1 MAGFCTQGTGRYE
14 LSIEASKKAI
24 ALDPDHPIPYASL
37 VSSYLFLHRLQEAED
52 TIRRMSERKLDAPE
66 FLVLLRYFIAFLRGD
81 TQGMRRETARARG
94 RQGVE
99 DMLTHAE
106 ALVLARSGR
115 LRDARRMSSLAV
127 NLARQAGKRERAAMF
142 EAGAG
147 VRDALFGY
155 VDAARQSARRAIELS
170 TGRDVQYAAAFA
182 LALSGESSQSRLLA
196 DDLARRFPED
206 TSVQF
211 SYLPVLRTLFALNG
225 RTADAAVQLLEPA
238 ARFDFATH
246 GLAFNG
252 FFGALHS
259 VYVRGLAYL
268 AADQPDE
275 AASEFQKILDHR
287 GVVIGDPLDAMARL
301 QLGRALAASGDPAKA
316 RTAYQDLLQL
326 WKDAD
331 PDLLILAQARAESDR
346 LR

>member
-1 MAGFCTQGTGRYE
+1 
-14 LSIEASKKAI
+14 
-24 ALDPDHPIPYASL
+24 
-37 VSSYLFLHRLQEAED
+37 
-52 TIRRMSERKLDAPE
+52 
-66 FLVLLRYFIAFLRGD
+66 
-81 TQGMRRETARARG
+81 
-94 RQGVE
+94 
-99 DMLTHAE
+99 
-106 ALVLARSGR
+106 
-115 LRDARRMSSLAV
+115 
-127 NLARQAGKRERAAMF
+127 MF